1 MLPDFAHI
9 GDVVRVIDISAT
21 TNGQIMQILMNA
33 EKNKAIGILT
43 KDSQELELETEERDT
58 LLSNE
63 KSEVHWRWR
72 QRNVEGLARQID
84 PERFGVKGFYLFG
97 STKNATAGPA
107 SDIDILSHFNGTKE
121 QHKNLEIWLDG
132 WSHSLSQMNFLRTG
146 YETDGL
152 LDVHIITDEDIKNK
166 TSYAVKIGAITDAA
180 RPLEFGTNVKNKV

>member
-1 MLPDFAHI
+1 MLPDYADI
-9 GDVVRVIDISAT
+9 KDVVNVIDVPAST
-21 TNGQIMQILMNA
+21 QGQIMQILMNA
-33 EKNKAIGILT
+33 EKNKAVGILT
-43 KDSQELELETEERDT
+43 KDSHDLVIEEEDRNT
-58 LLSNE
+58 ILSFE

-72 QRNVEGLARQID
+72 QRNIEGLARQID

-97 STKNATAGPA
+97 STKNATSGPA
-107 SDIDILSHFNGTKE
+107 SDIDILIHFDGTNTQRKD
-121 QHKNLEIWLDG
+121 LEIWLDG

-180 RPLEFGTNVKNKV
+180 RPLEFGTNIKSK